1 MTWLPNSLLG
11 RNVLLLVTLIVVGQ
25 ALAGLVFRQMVQA
38 PFIDRLAVTLAN
50 DLIAVRAG
58 MATLPPEQ
66 LAQFIQAFNATSQA
80 HHLGQPEAMIPLPV
94 EQRLIRKTSALLAEQ
109 GIQAIWRSEA
119 GNAFYVRLQIDGQS
133 HWLSTVGLASGML
146 LPRAALI
153 SWLVGM
159 GLAVLGA
166 FLIQRRINRPLT
178 QLVQATHATSR
189 GEFIEPL
196 AERGPHEIAEVC
208 RAFNRMQAEL
218 ADQNQQRTLMLAGV
232 SHDLRT
238 PLTKI
243 RLAAEILRD
252 QADAALIDSI
262 ARSCHQIEVIIDQFV
277 DFAGIGNSEPTAVI
291 DLDRLI
297 AELIQ
302 ELDAPFALQLEPIP
316 PLTLRPQA
324 LRRALTNLIE
334 NALRYAQPDY
344 GIVTAAQGKFAVIL
358 VQDRGPGIP
367 ADRVGELLKPFTRG
381 SAARNGPA
389 GAGLGLAIAAR
400 IVHMEGGRMTLGER
414 SGGGLEVRLELPFQ
428 REAPT
433 APRTDSSSKT
443 PGRS

>member
-1 MTWLPNSLLG
+1 MKWLPNSLLG
-11 RNVLLLVTLIVVGQ
+11 RNALLLVTLIVVGQ
-25 ALAGLVFRQMVQA
+25 ALAGLVFRQMVQD

-66 LAQFIQAFNATSQA
+66 LARFIQAFNDTSQV
-80 HHLGQPEAMIPLPV
+80 HHLGQTNATIPLPV
-94 EQRLIRKTSALLAEQ
+94 EQRLIRKTSALLAEN

-133 HWLSTVGLASGML
+133 YWLSTVGLASGML

-159 GLAVLGA
+159 VLAVLGA

-189 GEFIEPL
+189 GETIEPL
-196 AERGPHEIAEVC
+196 SEQGPREIAEVC

-218 ADQNQQRTLMLAGV
+218 ADQNKQRALMLAGV

-252 QADAALIDSI
+252 QSDTTLTDSI
-262 ARSCHQIEVIIDQFV
+262 AGSCKQIDAILRQFV
-277 DFAGIGNSEPTAVI
+277 DFAGIGNSEPTVAI
-291 DLDRLI
+291 DLNRLI
-297 AELIQ
+297 AELLQ
-302 ELDAPFALQLEPIP
+302 ELDAPFALKPGAIP
-316 PLTLRPQA
+316 KLRLRPQA

-344 GIVTAAQGKFAVIL
+344 DIVTATQGKFAVIL
-358 VQDRGPGIP
+358 VQDRGPGI
-367 ADRVGELLKPFTRG
+367 ATDRVGELLKPFTRG
-381 SAARNGPA
+381 CDARNGPA

-400 IVHMEGGRMTLGER
+400 IVQMEGGCLTLASR
-414 SGGGLEVRLELPFQ
+414 PNGGLEVRLELPLDSQSQPGGLPQ
-428 REAPT
+428 R
-433 APRTDSSSKT
+433 
-443 PGRS
+443 